1 MEKTENFVAYIVAPT
16 KKKNSLLTDINEFIA
31 TQEST
36 VKKFIQ
42 QKNGQLTKIFIELGD
57 NRRSRH
63 PWPELESA
71 IAFAIASNAHLVIS
85 EINHLTA
92 NTSFTEQIF
101 KFIDHAST
109 PNATTELQLYCCDQA
124 YIQLD
129 NFKAIVAH
137 AKQQRKFHGQLIKEG
152 LKRSHSKS
160 GNPNAIHVINKVN
173 KPKID
178 NAIVFSLILAPVI
191 SAYRLQGLSQRKMV
205 SRLNEE
211 GFTAPE
217 GGLWVLSQLQKV
229 IYRITVNET
238 ALSLEHQCSKLRELD
253 QTTEEIAEQFN
264 KLSISCPF
272 QDNKWLPENIV
283 EIEERAKLIHEI
295 LELHE
300 FILTLTPILEKYH
313 VDELNED
320 VFANELQSA
329 GIEIPET
336 FYRRDPPNNT
346 TVAKD

>member
-1 MEKTENFVAYIVAPT
+1 MENTEHFVAYIVAPT
-16 KKKNSLLTDINEFIA
+16 KKKGSPLTDINAFIA
-31 TQEST
+31 SHEAT
-36 VKKFIQ
+36 VQKLIQ
-42 QKNGQLTKIFIELGD
+42 QKNGQLIKTFIELGD

-71 IAFAIASNAHLVIS
+71 IAFAIQSNAHLVIS

-101 KFIDHAST
+101 KFIDHTDANNTASK
-109 PNATTELQLYCCDQA
+109 LQLYCCDQA

-152 LKRSHSKS
+152 LTRSHSKS
-160 GNPNAIHVINKVN
+160 GNPNAINVINKVN

-205 SRLNEE
+205 FRLNEE

-229 IYRITVNET
+229 IHRISVNEA
-238 ALSLEHQCSKLRELD
+238 ALSLEHQCAKLRGLG
-253 QTTEEIAEQFN
+253 QSTEEIAEQFN
-264 KLSISCPF
+264 KLNISCPF
-272 QDNKWLPENIV
+272 QAKWLPENIQ

-336 FYRRDPPNNT
+336 FYRTDT
-346 TVAKD
+346 KQL

>member
-1 MEKTENFVAYIVAPT
+1 MEKTENFIAYIAAPT
-16 KKKNSLLTDINEFIA
+16 KKKNSLSTDVNEFIT

-42 QKNGQLTKIFIELGD
+42 QKNGELIKIFIELGD

-85 EINHLTA
+85 EINQLTA
-92 NTSFTEQIF
+92 NTSFAEQIF
-101 KFIDHAST
+101 KFIDYAST
-109 PNATTELQLYCCDQA
+109 TNATKELQLYCCDQA
-124 YIQLD
+124 YIQRD

-152 LKRSHSKS
+152 LTRSHSKS

-217 GGLWVLSQLQKV
+217 GGMWVLSQLQKI
-229 IYRITVNET
+229 IYRISINET
-238 ALSLEHQCSKLRELD
+238 ALSLEHQCSKLRKLGE
-253 QTTEEIAEQFN
+253 TTEEIAEQFN

-272 QDNKWLPENIV
+272 QDNKWLPENIL

-300 FILTLTPILEKYH
+300 FIITLTPILEKYH
-313 VDELNED
+313 IDELNED

-336 FYRRDPPNNT
+336 FYRSDLPNN
-346 TVAKD
+346 AIASKD